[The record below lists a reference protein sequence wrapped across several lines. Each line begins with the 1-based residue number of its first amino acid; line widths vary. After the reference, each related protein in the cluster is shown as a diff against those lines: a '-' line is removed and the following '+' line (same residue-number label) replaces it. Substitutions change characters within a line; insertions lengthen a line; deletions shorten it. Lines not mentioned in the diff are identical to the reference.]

1 MEYFRRTSSYVLFGL
16 VPTAKKSICLLAPPN
31 VFVFCND
38 DDDAQTNTKPVSSA
52 PKVTTPK
59 KLKTK
64 KEKQA
69 KQFIQTRPTKFE
81 PAKEIID
88 DPVKPLSNVPKKT
101 IEKPQ
106 RRPNN
111 RRQTGEQIKHYDE
124 EEHPIKKRV
133 GVEAKKKNKK
143 RFQIIGQEVKFKP
156 KQTTTTTA
164 APPVPLTTTA
174 APSPPP
180 PPPAPKVVLTTTT
193 APPPPSPPPTTPK
206 PEVVPPPTTTT
217 TSPPLRTISEI
228 IQEEAATLLS
238 TPTSFIE
245 ETKEEINE
253 ANEIAQSTTDASSV
267 NPASDNNN
275 NNNNEDAEDDS
286 DSDSTDSESS
296 TDDDDDD
303 GNTSNEDAIDENFD
317 PLSVKKMKKFYES
330 AKESVHGVF
339 DIKDEH
345 NSS

>member
-124 EEHPIKKRV
+124 EEHPIKKRI

-206 PEVVPPPTTTT
+206 PEVVPPTTT

-267 NPASDNNN
+267 NPASDNNNN

>member
-124 EEHPIKKRV
+124 EEHPIKKRI

-164 APPVPLTTTA
+164 VPPVPLTTTA

-206 PEVVPPPTTTT
+206 PEVVPPTTT

-267 NPASDNNN
+267 NPASDNNNN

>member
-124 EEHPIKKRV
+124 EEHPIKKRI

-164 APPVPLTTTA
+164 VPPVPLTTTA

-206 PEVVPPPTTTT
+206 PEVVPPTTT

-253 ANEIAQSTTDASSV
+253 ANEIAQSTTDAPSV

>member
-206 PEVVPPPTTTT
+206 PEVVPPTTT

-267 NPASDNNN
+267 NPASDNNNN

>member
-206 PEVVPPPTTTT
+206 PEVVPPTTT

-253 ANEIAQSTTDASSV
+253 ANEIAQSTTDAPSV

>member
-164 APPVPLTTTA
+164 VPPVPLTTTA

-206 PEVVPPPTTTT
+206 PEVVPPTTT

-253 ANEIAQSTTDASSV
+253 ANEIAQSTTDAPSV
-267 NPASDNNN
+267 NPASDNNNN

>member
-164 APPVPLTTTA
+164 VPPVPLTTTA

-206 PEVVPPPTTTT
+206 PEVVPPTTT

-253 ANEIAQSTTDASSV
+253 ANEIAQSTTDAPSV

>member
-164 APPVPLTTTA
+164 VPPVPLTTTA

-206 PEVVPPPTTTT
+206 PEVVPPTTT

-267 NPASDNNN
+267 NPASDNNNN